1 MTKILFP
8 WHHKGYYLL
17 SEVGSMLFW
26 EVTHLKTIFGLECWV
41 DIGSAVSTLARWHLS
56 HVIYHSTVEPA
67 SCDFILHLVWVCTSS
82 PLTKDLQISFYK
94 EFYSHELQLHLW
106 ACLLISF
113 WGLFCQA
120 AVAQAALAFKLYQ
133 EKFSGPRWEALE
145 QRGARKQ
152 RVLWASTSVKNPSY
166 SDTLYVNPLIGP
178 DTVSL
183 TLLFY
188 TGIWLIVQLGG
199 LWALWTSFCTIW
211 QAIWMFL
218 LKESQITLI

>member
-1 MTKILFP
+1 M
-8 WHHKGYYLL
+8 
-17 SEVGSMLFW
+17 
-26 EVTHLKTIFGLECWV
+26 
-41 DIGSAVSTLARWHLS
+41 STLARWHLS
-56 HVIYHSTVEPA
+56 HVIYHSTVEPG
-67 SCDFILHLVWVCTSS
+67 SCDFILHLVLVCTSS
-82 PLTKDLQISFYK
+82 PLTKDLQISFDK

-106 ACLLISF
+106 ACPLSSF

-188 TGIWLIVQLGG
+188 TSI
-199 LWALWTSFCTIW
+199 
-211 QAIWMFL
+211 
-218 LKESQITLI
+218 

>member
-1 MTKILFP
+1 VIDA
-8 WHHKGYYLL
+8 YLD
-17 SEVGSMLFW
+17 
-26 EVTHLKTIFGLECWV
+26 GLEEVKGDLSKISSVASFFVSRV
-41 DIGSAVSTLARWHLS
+41 DSFVDKKLEAIGTEEAL
-56 HVIYHSTVEPA
+56 
-67 SCDFILHLVWVCTSS
+67 
-82 PLTKDLQISFYK
+82 DLRGK
-94 EFYSHELQLHLW
+94 
-106 ACLLISF
+106 
-113 WGLFCQA
+113 A

-188 TGIWLIVQLGG
+188 TGI
-199 LWALWTSFCTIW
+199 
-211 QAIWMFL
+211 
-218 LKESQITLI
+218 